1 VPGRAHYDSRSVTAD
16 RIVLT
21 LPPDP
26 AFARLTRLA
35 TLHFLRHHGVHLVEA
50 RRRAAAVERRT
61 RAALRTGRRRP
72 AAPRTVALTLV
83 TRGRAIEVRLRRRRG
98 AADRLLVV
106 RRPEGTA

>member
-1 VPGRAHYDSRSVTAD
+1 MTPD

-35 TLHFLRHHGVHLVEA
+35 TLHFLRHHGIRAVEA

-61 RAALRTGRRRP
+61 RAALRTAQRRP
-72 AAPRTVALTLV
+72 ATAGALALTLV
-83 TRGRAIEVRLRRRRG
+83 TRGRALEVRLRRNRG
-98 AADRLLVV
+98 AADRLFVV
-106 RRPEGTA
+106 LRPEGAA

>member
-1 VPGRAHYDSRSVTAD
+1 VTAD

-50 RRRAAAVERRT
+50 RRRAASVERRT
-61 RAALRTGRRRP
+61 RAAQRTARRRP
-72 AAPRTVALTLV
+72 PAAPSQVA
-83 TRGRAIEVRLRRRRG
+83 RGRALEVRLRRNRG
-98 AADRLLVV
+98 SADRLLVV
-106 RRPEGTA
+106 RRPEGAA